1 MPVCPSSSSATAR
14 VSPDDLD
21 VCAARHPTELTR
33 CSFDT
38 ASAVARSG
46 LAVQR
51 DAVASGIR
59 GGCRRAPA
67 RPHAVICP
75 GEQCP
80 VVIGHVAVH
89 RAGDHVTATYA
100 ATLAPQVAAAVED
113 ALRR

>member
-1 MPVCPSSSSATAR
+1 M
-14 VSPDDLD
+14 
-21 VCAARHPTELTR
+21 
-33 CSFDT
+33 
-38 ASAVARSG
+38 
-46 LAVQR
+46 
-51 DAVASGIR
+51 
-59 GGCRRAPA
+59 
-67 RPHAVICP
+67 ICP